1 MMASIGTALIL
12 LSISTLANGTWKYGD
27 SDLDHAVYG
36 PDAWGNV
43 ASACLQADQSP
54 IDIVT
59 KELESDSSLGE
70 LDITCDN
77 DKGLFNGI
85 LLNNGYEPVLTADN
99 ARGTCNL
106 TGIPLDNKNF
116 ELHDLNIH
124 FGCDTD
130 RGSEHTVD
138 GKPFP
143 AELQLMFYNT
153 EYGSYENAAQRQDG
167 LAAISVLL
175 KVGKSKNT
183 ALDSIVDQ
191 VDDVA
196 VEGSSIPV
204 YAPADNLT
212 LADLVPDLAE
222 EHAPFYTYKGSLTTP
237 PCYETVQWI
246 VMKNQVTVTQ
256 DQLLAFTKLTSKK
269 GSECDN
275 FRPTTPLNGR
285 KVEANF

>member
-1 MMASIGTALIL
+1 MAVISTGLIL
-12 LSISTLANGTWKYGD
+12 MSCLTFAKGTWKYGD
-27 SDLDHAVYG
+27 SDLTRGVYG

-43 ASACLQADQSP
+43 ASACRHADQSP

-59 KELESDSSLGE
+59 KEVESDSSLGE

-99 ARGTCNL
+99 ERGTCNL
-106 TGIPLDNKNF
+106 TGIALDNKNF
-116 ELHDLNIH
+116 ELHDLNVH
-124 FGCDTD
+124 FGCDID

-153 EYGSYENAAQRQDG
+153 EYGSYENAAPKQDG
-167 LAAISVLL
+167 LASISVLL
-175 KVGKSKNT
+175 KVGKSKNE

-191 VDDVA
+191 MDDVA

-204 YAPADNLT
+204 YTPADNLT

-222 EHAPFYTYKGSLTTP
+222 EHAPFYTYKGSQTTP

-246 VMKNQVTVTQ
+246 VMKNQVTVTE
-256 DQLLAFTKLTSKK
+256 DQLLAFTKLTSAK

>member
-1 MMASIGTALIL
+1 M
-12 LSISTLANGTWKYGD
+12 
-27 SDLDHAVYG
+27 
-36 PDAWGNV
+36 
-43 ASACLQADQSP
+43 
-54 IDIVT
+54 T
-59 KELESDSSLGE
+59 KEVESDSSLGE

-99 ARGTCNL
+99 ERGTCNL
-106 TGIPLDNKNF
+106 TGIALDNKNF
-116 ELHDLNIH
+116 ELHDLNVH

-153 EYGSYENAAQRQDG
+153 EYGSYENAAPKQDG
-167 LAAISVLL
+167 LASISVLL
-175 KVGKSKNT
+175 KVGKSKNE

-191 VDDVA
+191 MDDVA

-204 YAPADNLT
+204 YTPADNLT

-222 EHAPFYTYKGSLTTP
+222 EHAPFYTYKGSQTTP

-246 VMKNQVTVTQ
+246 VMKNQVTVTE
-256 DQLLAFTKLTSKK
+256 DQLLAFTKLTSAK